1 MNIENH
7 LEDFKNEI
15 RKVIVGQ
22 DEVLDLIFI
31 SIIKK
36 GHILFESVPGTGKTT
51 LSKALART
59 IGGSFNRIQFTPD
72 LLPTDITG
80 LNMYNPKT
88 HDFELQIG
96 PIDTNV
102 LLADEINRAT
112 PRTQSALLEVMEER
126 QITIDGKRIEIAD
139 PFIVLATQNPIE
151 STQGTFSLPEAQMD
165 RFLMRIDLGYPSRRE
180 ELDMMTLHS
189 DASAAKAVQP
199 VFSEALL
206 AKLQIR
212 VANITVDPSIREYM
226 LDIIEETRHHE
237 HVDVGVSPRGTL
249 ALMHAAQGV
258 AMIRG
263 RDYVTPDDIKYI
275 APYVLP
281 HRLVLSLE
289 GLTLS
294 DQNTV
299 LKAILDDVEVPVE
312 YGVSPDAL

>member
-1 MNIENH
+1 MEN
-7 LEDFKNEI
+7 FKSEI
-15 RKVIVGQ
+15 GKVIVGQ

-31 SIIKK
+31 SILQK

-51 LSKALART
+51 LSKALAKT
-59 IGGSFNRIQFTPD
+59 IGGSFRRIQFTPD

-88 HDFELQIG
+88 HDFELQVG

-151 STQGTFSLPEAQMD
+151 SAQGTFSLPEAQMD
-165 RFLMRIDLGYPSRRE
+165 RFLMRIDLGYPSRKE
-180 ELDMMTLHS
+180 ELNMMSLRNDS
-189 DASAAKAVQP
+189 NVSEAVQT
-199 VFSEALL
+199 VFSEEMITE
-206 AKLQIR
+206 LQDRIT
-212 VANITVDPSIREYM
+212 NITVDPSIMEYM
-226 LDIIEETRHHE
+226 LDIIHQTRQHKY
-237 HVDVGVSPRGTL
+237 VGTGVSPRGTL
-249 ALMHAAQGV
+249 ALMHAVQGV

-275 APYVLP
+275 APYVLS
-281 HRLVLSLE
+281 HRLVLNLE

-294 DQNTV
+294 NQDTV
-299 LKAILDDVEVPVE
+299 LKAIIDDVEVPVE